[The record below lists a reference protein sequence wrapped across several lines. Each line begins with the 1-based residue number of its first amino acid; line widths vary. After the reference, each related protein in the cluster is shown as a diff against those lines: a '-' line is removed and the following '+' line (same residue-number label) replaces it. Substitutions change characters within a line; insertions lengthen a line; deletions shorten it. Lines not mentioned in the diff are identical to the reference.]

1 MNGRGL
7 RRACASCATAAW
19 FALLLAPARAQ
30 QMAGPQLP
38 PVPMAPGTGPVVT
51 APLNAGPGYTP
62 SFADSLPPEASGPLS
77 SADAEASLKQFLRAN
92 VAPVDL
98 MTAFRLVG
106 EQNPQVLIAQ
116 SRVIEALALRQL
128 AAAQFLPTLNA
139 GTSLN
144 SHRGTLQQSNGSI
157 LQVNRDSLYAGAGA
171 FAVGGGTVNIPGV
184 VLTGNVAVMTY
195 DYLVAR
201 QEVERR
207 RFVEDTVTQ
216 DTLLAAATGYIE
228 LLRAEEL
235 QKVAEQTRDDAREVA
250 RLTANY
256 AQTGEGRKADADRA
270 ATELYRREALV
281 IQTSSDIGTAS
292 AQLARVLHLGP
303 LTRLHPVD
311 EHVLPKSIVPEPIT
325 LPELIAIALMN
336 RPELSERRVA
346 ICQALLRL
354 EQQHWLPFSP
364 TIFLGLSAGTFGGGS
379 SLVNQP
385 VGSGPD
391 ALGDPRFGLF
401 DPRVDFDAAAYWTV
415 LNLGVG
421 NKALIDAARSRLRSA
436 NLEQVVVLDRIRAEV
451 AAAYARTHA
460 RYAQIAV
467 SEMAI
472 QSSLEG
478 FQEDMRRIIAHEGLP
493 LELINS
499 LRLLGRARTQ
509 YTNAILDYN
518 RAQFEL
524 YVAIGK
530 PPADVLIRPVSGSP
544 AVPVDLPST
553 PPAPLPP
560 PAPGVF
566 NLQSGPPRS

>member
-1 MNGRGL
+1 M
-7 RRACASCATAAW
+7 SCATAAW
-19 FALLLAPARAQ
+19 LALLPALLRAQ
-30 QMAGPQLP
+30 QPAAPQLP
-38 PVPMAPGTGPVVT
+38 PIPNPPAGASVVPAPTAPGPDRRS
-51 APLNAGPGYTP
+51 
-62 SFADSLPPEASGPLS
+62 SFADGLPAEANGSLS
-77 SADAEASLKQFLRAN
+77 SSDAEASLRQFLAN
-92 VAPVDL
+92 VAPLDL

-116 SRVIEALALRQL
+116 SRVIEALALHQL

-139 GTSLN
+139 GTSVN
-144 SHRGTLQQSNGSI
+144 SHRGVLQQSSGSI

-171 FAVGGGTVNIPGV
+171 FAVGGGTVNIPGL

-195 DYLVAR
+195 DFLVAR

-207 RFVEDTVTQ
+207 RFVEGTVTQ
-216 DTLLAAATGYIE
+216 DTLLAAAVGYIE

-256 AQTGEGRKADADRA
+256 AATGEGRKADADRA
-270 ATELYRREALV
+270 AAELYRREALV

-292 AQLARVLHLGP
+292 ADLARVLHLDP

-325 LPELIAIALMN
+325 LPELIAIALVN

-354 EQQHWLPFSP
+354 EQQRWLPFSP
-364 TIFLGLSAGTFGGGS
+364 TIFLGVSAGTFGGGS

-401 DPRVDFDAAAYWTV
+401 DPRVDFDAAAYWTL

-421 NKALIDAARSRLRSA
+421 NKALIDAARSRFRSA

-460 RYAQIAV
+460 RYAQIAI

-472 QSSLEG
+472 QSGLEG

-499 LRLLGRARTQ
+499 LRLLGQARTQ

-530 PPADVLIRPVSGSP
+530 PPADVLIRPVSGAPP

-553 PPAPLPP
+553 PPAPLAPA
-560 PAPGVF
+560 APGVF
-566 NLQSGPPRS
+566 NLQAAPPRN